1 MLQRLFPG
9 TVEAMRLRARQVLF
23 FAAAGVALL
32 IALIYLMG
40 AAHSFL
46 AVRYS
51 AQTASLLLA
60 LVATTIAIV
69 LFLIALWIGRKLER
83 PAVDPA
89 RSSLVNSV
97 AENLARTGFRREG
110 LILRAA
116 AEVTRTLRPLHY
128 VSLSIL
134 AGFVFGRRL
143 NRD

>member
-9 TVEAMRLRARQVLF
+9 TVEAMRLRARQVMF
-23 FAAAGVALL
+23 FAAAGLALL
-32 IALIYLMG
+32 VALIYLMG
-40 AAHSFL
+40 AAHGFL
-46 AVRYS
+46 AVRFGP
-51 AQTASLLLA
+51 QTASLILA
-60 LVATTIAIV
+60 AVALAIAAV
-69 LFLIALWIGRKLER
+69 LALIALGIGRKLER
-83 PAVDPA
+83 PAADPA

-116 AEVTRTLRPLHY
+116 SEVTRTLRPLHY